1 MKRYWDYSEQERA
14 ELTAEQVEKLLAY
27 ELMEQG
33 VLVVEPLRVE
43 EIQEIKL
50 PTRRVFMLSEAQQY
64 SGTTSLNIGFET
76 IEQAESARDAIRFV
90 RESPWNGT
98 AHVRPVR
105 ALTIASEELPDET
118 AVAAAKAVLDE
129 NTRRSNANATAR
141 REHEEACKKVAD
153 ATSGIWS
160 DWHDCRRVE
169 ARHQKIR
176 DTLADY
182 VRMTDGDAAMA
193 RAFLGKAFPADE
205 IEAALGPQATDDVAD
220 KAA

>member
-98 AHVRPVR
+98 AHVRPF
-105 ALTIASEELPDET
+105 
-118 AVAAAKAVLDE
+118 
-129 NTRRSNANATAR
+129 AR
-141 REHEEACKKVAD
+141 
-153 ATSGIWS
+153 
-160 DWHDCRRVE
+160 
-169 ARHQKIR
+169 
-176 DTLADY
+176 
-182 VRMTDGDAAMA
+182 
-193 RAFLGKAFPADE
+193 
-205 IEAALGPQATDDVAD
+205 
-220 KAA
+220 